1 MDRCFY
7 GGRICVLVSL
17 ALGELATRGAPLLVA
32 LAAAAIP
39 SGLAAAPP
47 LSSPVAFRLR
57 EIQTAR
63 VALQRQTSAAW
74 RAVAAADT
82 AEIAALNSATT
93 AAMKAG
99 NAPGV
104 VAAQN
109 LIGVVRARL
118 AQEKSEAPFPPYFQ
132 AVANVAGLAPP
143 VLALE
148 ERRNKAVAAALAQ
161 ERAGQKAF
169 RDAVLAA
176 DKRAVE
182 AWRARVNSAMKAGK
196 AAPVVAA
203 MSWLKEAQQ
212 QLRHDSF
219 AAPGRP
225 LAGIPGQLA
234 PPVRAPGPPVK
245 SARNLPRGFPAVET
259 PPTGGET
266 SAAVDPSQWPGLVER
281 CAKLRKDVPTLNE
294 LLEYHLV
301 PVQRRVLGLPA
312 TARAGA
318 LKRFD
323 STWLGRPVGV
333 KFRVQSVTPEPNGG
347 YNVRGRLFWRA
358 PMRYTIEQIRERRAV
373 NRYGAAIRRAAR
385 LRFKAEYRYQLRTVA
400 NVVGAS
406 INQVPD
412 AVYQQ
417 MLHERAQADHLAGR
431 NTSPVLK
438 AILRS
443 AVAPWQ
449 EVDVQLP
456 ATASSAVKLWRRG
469 QWCFIYGVVVGEGA
483 SVVRNTT
490 PPLGLPSVWISSEII
505 PAESFPAIPCNPY
518 IQTTSDVAFVSFVA
532 PHSPPPLGPVTGY
545 LFELRNGKSF
555 QCDTYKLRGDEYDL
569 TLDGIP
575 EVVWKDQ
582 LLKIV
587 VLHGR
592 KSQ

>member
-7 GGRICVLVSL
+7 SGRICVLVSL
-17 ALGELATRGAPLLVA
+17 ALGELATRGAPFLVA

-39 SGLAAAPP
+39 SGLAAAAP
-47 LSSPVAFRLR
+47 LSSPVAVRLR
-57 EIQTAR
+57 EIRTAR

-196 AAPVVAA
+196 AAAVVAA
-203 MSWLKEAQQ
+203 MSRLKEAQQ
-212 QLRHDSF
+212 QLRHDPF
-219 AAPGRP
+219 AAPGP
-225 LAGIPGQLA
+225 L
-234 PPVRAPGPPVK
+234 VK
-245 SARNLPRGFPAVET
+245 SARNLPRGSPAVET

-266 SAAVDPSQWPGLVER
+266 LAAVDPSQWPGLVER
-281 CAKLRKDVPTLNE
+281 CAKLRKDIPTLNE

-312 TARAGA
+312 TARAAA

-373 NRYGAAIRRAAR
+373 NRYGTAVRRAAR
-385 LRFKAEYRYQLRTVA
+385 LRFRAEYRYQLRTVA

-431 NTSPVLK
+431 NTRPVLK

-469 QWCFIYGVVVGEGA
+469 QWRFIYGVVVGEGG
-483 SVVRNTT
+483 SVARNTT
-490 PPLGLPSVWISSEII
+490 PPLGLPSVQISAGLPLVFPEFSEII
-505 PAESFPAIPCNPY
+505 PAESFPSIPCNPY
-518 IQTTSDVAFVSFVA
+518 IQTTSEVAFVSFVA